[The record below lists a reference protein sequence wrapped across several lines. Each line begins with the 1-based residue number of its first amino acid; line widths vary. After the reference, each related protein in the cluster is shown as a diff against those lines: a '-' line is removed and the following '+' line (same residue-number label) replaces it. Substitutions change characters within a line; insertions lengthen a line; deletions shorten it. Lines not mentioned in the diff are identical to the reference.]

1 MIKVN
6 FRFEVSIL
14 ICKSFIHVL
23 IHFPW
28 TFEELNLYELLAK
41 TTGARLNSLAHR
53 NVFHKWK
60 ISYINQVECAIA
72 KTIISSSQE
81 KQQNNSR
88 GISTWSENIWFM
100 CYVWVSFR
108 CKWNI
113 NTIQRFDNS
122 DCWRQTNKIKS
133 IGVLNSTASTHSR
146 RSISTYVDRRK
157 IDCYFRSEIS
167 THVSFIHTFK
177 SSTNIGGGNCEV
189 AIHCWY
195 LPIAILRLKY
205 LPSKTEGMKTWCC
218 VMKQTISSLLIK
230 TAESKTF
237 LFCSISDRENC

>member
-157 IDCYFRSEIS
+157 IVISVPRYLHMSHLSTRSSHQRILVGVIAKLQS
-167 THVSFIHTFK
+167 TADI
-177 SSTNIGGGNCEV
+177 CQ
-189 AIHCWY
+189 
-195 LPIAILRLKY
+195 
-205 LPSKTEGMKTWCC
+205 LPS
-218 VMKQTISSLLIK
+218 
-230 TAESKTF
+230 
-237 LFCSISDRENC
+237 